1 MGNFFRAH
9 QCWYTEHA
17 DDASEWGIAAFSGT
31 RHGDPGG
38 MNAQGN
44 VFTLLVR
51 GPNLDVPEVIS
62 SISGTFAAED
72 LDVWRSLFARPELA
86 FASTTVTE
94 AGYCR
99 NAEGDL
105 DTADPQVRAD
115 LDALRTDGIDA
126 VVQTAPARLV
136 LGLLARRAAGHGDF
150 TLLPCDNV
158 PGNGPMLR
166 RVVLCAAAE
175 TFPSLAGWIEEHVS
189 FVTTMVD
196 RITPR
201 PTEHDREQLRAAT
214 GLDDPELVITEPYTE
229 WVLSGE
235 FRAGCPAWSG
245 VGARFVDDIEPWEQR
260 KLRLLNGAHSLM
272 AYAATLLGHQTVAD
286 AIRDER
292 VRAWI
297 EQWWDEAC
305 RDLAIDATELEDY
318 RSALIARFENPN
330 IRHLLSQITA
340 DGSQKLPIRVVPT
353 VRAELAAGRDGAGG
367 LRAIA
372 AWIAHLR
379 GAGAPVQD
387 SGVETVAGLV
397 DGDEETA
404 VGQVLSHLGIDI
416 VARDVVRA
424 QLRQL
429 EAAHGLP

>member
-1 MGNFFRAH
+1 
-9 QCWYTEHA
+9 
-17 DDASEWGIAAFSGT
+17 
-31 RHGDPGG
+31 
-38 MNAQGN
+38 
-44 VFTLLVR
+44 
-51 GPNLDVPEVIS
+51 
-62 SISGTFAAED
+62 
-72 LDVWRSLFARPELA
+72 
-86 FASTTVTE
+86 
-94 AGYCR
+94 
-99 NAEGDL
+99 
-105 DTADPQVRAD
+105 
-115 LDALRTDGIDA
+115 
-126 VVQTAPARLV
+126 
-136 LGLLARRAAGHGDF
+136 
-150 TLLPCDNV
+150 
-158 PGNGPMLR
+158 MLR

-175 TFPSLAGWIEEHVS
+175 TSPSLAGWIEEHVS

-214 GLDDPELVITEPYTE
+214 SVDDSELVVTEPYTE

-235 FRAGCPAWSG
+235 FRSGCPAWGG

-272 AYAATLLGHQTVAD
+272 AYAATILGHRTVAD

-305 RDLAIDATELEDY
+305 RDLAIDAAELENY

-330 IRHLLSQITA
+330 IRHLLSQIAA

-387 SGVETVAGLV
+387 SSVETVAGLV

-404 VGQVLSHLGIDI
+404 VNQVLSHLGIDI
-416 VARDVVRA
+416 VARAVVRA
-424 QLRQL
+424 QLRQF
-429 EAAHGLP
+429 EAAHALP